1 MPIKK
6 SEQKSRPV
14 KESKPKQEGIKKPAK
29 KTGIVRVLKE
39 KELKKPT
46 KKAVEM
52 PVNTAPEAP
61 GALRAQVELPKETVY
76 EVVKASPASDLKV
89 PVRKYFYSVG
99 RRKESIATV
108 RLLTRGSGQVM
119 VNGKPFEQYFPY
131 AEWRE
136 KAVSP
141 LFAIGQAKNLDT
153 EVTVS
158 GGGVIG
164 QAEAM
169 RHAIARALL
178 KLNPIFRKSL
188 RKNGFL
194 TRDPRMK
201 ERKKYGLKRARR
213 APQWSKR

>member
-1 MPIKK
+1 MPKK
-6 SEQKSRPV
+6 
-14 KESKPKQEGIKKPAK
+14 KEEKPKKEAKKPLKKVSAPRPGKEKEAK
-29 KTGIVRVLKE
+29 KTEVAPMITQIKE
-39 KELKKPT
+39 QPSEEQ
-46 KKAVEM
+46 A
-52 PVNTAPEAP
+52 APATPAP
-61 GALRAQVELPKETVY
+61 AEGAEPKI
-76 EVVKASPASDLKV
+76 PI
-89 PVRKYFYSVG
+89 RKYFYAVG

-108 RLLTRGSGQVM
+108 RLLTRGSGQVV

-131 AEWRE
+131 FEWRE
-136 KAVSP
+136 KAISP

-153 EVTVS
+153 EVRVL
-158 GGGVIG
+158 GGGIIG

-169 RHAIARALL
+169 RHAIAHALL

>member
-1 MPIKK
+1 MVKK
-6 SEQKSRPV
+6 KEEKSK
-14 KESKPKQEGIKKPAK
+14 KETKKPAK
-29 KTGIVRVLKE
+29 KTGVVRVAKE
-39 KELKKPT
+39 KEQ
-46 KKAVEM
+46 KKALVE
-52 PVNTAPEAP
+52 VTAVP
-61 GALRAQVELPKETVY
+61 PKEQPPKEQATP
-76 EVVKASPASDLKV
+76 VVEPSVMGVESKV
-89 PVRKYFYSVG
+89 PVRKYFYAIG

-131 AEWRE
+131 VQWRE
-136 KAVSP
+136 VATSP
-141 LFAIGQAKNLDT
+141 LFVIGQAKNLDT

>member
-14 KESKPKQEGIKKPAK
+14 KESKPKQEGVKKPVK
-29 KTGIVRVLKE
+29 KTGVARVAKE
-39 KELKKPT
+39 KESKKTPVEVVEIPVKEQPLPVKEQPLKEQAVP
-46 KKAVEM
+46 AVE
-52 PVNTAPEAP
+52 APLAGLGLKAP
-61 GALRAQVELPKETVY
+61 I
-76 EVVKASPASDLKV
+76 
-89 PVRKYFYSVG
+89 RKYFYAVG

-131 AEWRE
+131 TEWRE